1 MLSFTLTYMDGYI
14 GLTFQQE
21 SLIDNVSQLSD
32 TSLLEMLLSSMDVSI
47 TMHLY
52 SCYHVS
58 QLNNT

>member
-1 MLSFTLTYMDGYI
+1 MDGYI

-21 SLIDNVSQLSD
+21 SLIDNISQLSD
-32 TSLLEMLLSSMDVSI
+32 TSLLEMPLSSMDVP
-47 TMHLY
+47 MHLY

>member
-1 MLSFTLTYMDGYI
+1 MDGYI

-21 SLIDNVSQLSD
+21 SLNDNVSQLSD
-32 TSLLEMLLSSMDVSI
+32 TSLIEMLLSSMDVS
-47 TMHLY
+47 MHLY